1 MGSKEELVGDKGK
14 GNDKD
19 KVKTP
24 KRSARAGKR
33 GLRPHEQRQLVVE
46 ATKKPD

>member
-1 MGSKEELVGDKGK
+1 MGDKGRGK
-14 GNDKD
+14 DKD

-24 KRSARAGKR
+24 RRSAKAGKR

-46 ATKKPD
+46 TSKKPD